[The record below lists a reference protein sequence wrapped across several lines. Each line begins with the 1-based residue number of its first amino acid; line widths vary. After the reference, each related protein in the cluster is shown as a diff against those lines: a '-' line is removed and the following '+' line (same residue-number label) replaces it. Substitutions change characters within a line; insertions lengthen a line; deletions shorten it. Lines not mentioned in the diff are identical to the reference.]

1 MCLAIPVK
9 ITAIKNK
16 KIIIKEAGQDKSVSG
31 SLIQTKVG
39 DYVILQNNF
48 VVRKIDKKSAEE
60 IINLIK
66 K

>member
-16 KIIIKEAGQDKSVSG
+16 KIIIKEAGQEKSASG
-31 SLIQTKVG
+31 SLIKTKVG

-48 VVRKIDKKSAEE
+48 VVRKIDKKSAKE
-60 IINLIK
+60 IINLTK